1 MTCMNLPMQ
10 SCNPNAM
17 YVAMYSLSL
26 SGWLEAPY
34 FLAGL
39 GLYSGGMNLRMRV
52 DQNPR
57 LRNLESVCWVWSL
70 HSGRTC
76 GRQFN
81 LECGLRMRTPDC
93 GSGVW
98 SRSKM
103 RRNADCDCGLRT
115 AGGVSE

>member
-1 MTCMNLPMQ
+1 
-10 SCNPNAM
+10 M

-57 LRNLESVCWVWSL
+57 LRNLESVC
-70 HSGRTC
+70 C
-76 GRQFN
+76 GGGEVGGGEGEGP
-81 LECGLRMRTPDC
+81 L
-93 GSGVW
+93 
-98 SRSKM
+98 
-103 RRNADCDCGLRT
+103 
-115 AGGVSE
+115 AGEICS